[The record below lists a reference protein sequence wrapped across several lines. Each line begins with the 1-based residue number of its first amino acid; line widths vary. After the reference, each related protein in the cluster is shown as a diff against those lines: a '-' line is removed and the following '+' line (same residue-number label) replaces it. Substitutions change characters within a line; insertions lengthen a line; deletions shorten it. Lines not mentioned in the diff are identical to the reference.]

1 MLTERLL
8 DRTPVW
14 LLYVG
19 TVLLLF
25 AASEIGFRIAVWQAT
40 RKPQGDRAPTNA
52 IVGSTLGLLAFMLA
66 FTFGAS
72 SARFDAKRQLVLDEA
87 SAILRTHQR
96 IRLLPE
102 PQRSEASRL
111 LREYI
116 ALRIRVP
123 TLQRRAEVEEA
134 VKRAEGIQDALWAQA
149 AALADRPTM
158 VLAGFLQ
165 SLTEL
170 SDLQIKRVRAAV
182 WNRIPPTI
190 VLMLTIAVLGLTA
203 MGYGAG
209 LVKSRTLA
217 PRSRSS
223 SPSRRSCWSSWRWSG
238 RGRSCSASRRSRS
251 WTWLAASLRLL
262 LLRNSDRRLAW
273 PAGNCRM
280 NPPAPRGRTVRRRN
294 RG

>member
-1 MLTERLL
+1 LLTERLV

-14 LLYVG
+14 LLYAG
-19 TVLLLF
+19 TALLLF
-25 AASEIGFRIAVWQAT
+25 AASEIGFRIAVWHAT
-40 RKPQGDRAPTNA
+40 RKPPGDRAPTNA
-52 IVGSTLGLLAFMLA
+52 IMGSTLGLLAFMLA

-87 SAILRTHQR
+87 SAILRAHQR
-96 IRLLPE
+96 VQLLPE

-111 LREYI
+111 LREYV

-123 TLQRRAEVEEA
+123 TLPGRAEVEEA

-149 AALADRPTM
+149 AALTDRPTM
-158 VLAGFLQ
+158 ILGGVLQ

-190 VLMLTIAVLGLTA
+190 VLMLYTIAVLGLTA

-217 PRSRSS
+217 PTIAVVLAFSAIMLVIQDMERPRPQLFTISQEPLLDVARRISPPPSS
-223 SPSRRSCWSSWRWSG
+223 AEFR
-238 RGRSCSASRRSRS
+238 
-251 WTWLAASLRLL
+251 
-262 LLRNSDRRLAW
+262 
-273 PAGNCRM
+273 
-280 NPPAPRGRTVRRRN
+280 
-294 RG
+294 

>member
-14 LLYVG
+14 LLYAG
-19 TVLLLF
+19 TALLLF
-25 AASEIGFRIAVWQAT
+25 AASEIGFRIAVWHAT

-52 IVGSTLGLLAFMLA
+52 IMGSTLGLLAFMLA

-123 TLQRRAEVEEA
+123 TLPGRAEVEEA

-190 VLMLTIAVLGLTA
+190 VLMLYTIAVLGLTA

-217 PRSRSS
+217 PTIAVVLAFSAIMLVIQDMERPRPQLFSISQEPLVDVARRISS
-223 SPSRRSCWSSWRWSG
+223 APS
-238 RGRSCSASRRSRS
+238 SAEFR
-251 WTWLAASLRLL
+251 
-262 LLRNSDRRLAW
+262 
-273 PAGNCRM
+273 
-280 NPPAPRGRTVRRRN
+280 
-294 RG
+294 

>member
-8 DRTPVW
+8 DGAPAW
-14 LLYVG
+14 LLYAG
-19 TVLLLF
+19 TALLLF
-25 AASEIGFRIAVWQAT
+25 AASEIGFRIAAWHAT
-40 RKPQGDRAPTNA
+40 HRPQGDRAPTTA
-52 IVGSTLGLLAFMLA
+52 IMGSALGLLAFMLA

-87 SAILRTHQR
+87 SAILRSHQR

-111 LREYI
+111 LREYT

-123 TLQRRAEVEEA
+123 TLSSRAEVEEA
-134 VKRAEGIQDALWAQA
+134 VKRAEGVQDALWAQA

-190 VLMLTIAVLGLTA
+190 LLMLYTIAVLGLTA

-209 LVKSRTLA
+209 LAKSRTLA
-217 PRSRSS
+217 PTIAVVLAFSAIMLVILDMERPRPQLFTISQEPLADVARRTASAP
-223 SPSRRSCWSSWRWSG
+223 PSAEFR
-238 RGRSCSASRRSRS
+238 
-251 WTWLAASLRLL
+251 
-262 LLRNSDRRLAW
+262 
-273 PAGNCRM
+273 
-280 NPPAPRGRTVRRRN
+280 
-294 RG
+294 